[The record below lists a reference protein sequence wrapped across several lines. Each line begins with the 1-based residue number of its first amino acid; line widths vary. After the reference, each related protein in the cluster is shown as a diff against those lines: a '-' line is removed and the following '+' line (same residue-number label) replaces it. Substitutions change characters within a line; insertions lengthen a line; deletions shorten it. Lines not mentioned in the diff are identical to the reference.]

1 MQRKGRNGL
10 WISTASALLIVAAG
24 LSGCSMFSTSNDPVD
39 CNIVK
44 TQRAAGQ
51 SDVQIASNLN
61 ASIDKVSACSTTNPE
76 HDTNK
81 TTVVPE
87 KGY

>member
-1 MQRKGRNGL
+1 MQRKKGDGL
-10 WISTASALLIVAAG
+10 WISTALALLVMAVG
-24 LSGCSMFSTSNDPVD
+24 FSGCSTFSTSNDPVD
-39 CNIVK
+39 CNVVK

-51 SDVQIASNLN
+51 TDAQIATNLN
-61 ASIDKVSACSTTNPE
+61 ASADKVAACSTNPE

-81 TTVVPE
+81 TTIIPE

>member
-39 CNIVK
+39 CNVVK

-51 SDVQIASNLN
+51 TDAQIATNLN
-61 ASIDKVSACSTTNPE
+61 ASADKVAACSTNPE

-81 TTVVPE
+81 TTIIPE

>member
-1 MQRKGRNGL
+1 MQRNVRNKI
-10 WISTASALLIVAAG
+10 WISSVSGLLLVCAG

-44 TQRAAGQ
+44 TQTAAGQ
-51 SDVQIASNLN
+51 TDAQIASNLN
-61 ASIDKVSACSTTNPE
+61 ASEDKVAACHGQE

-81 TTVVPE
+81 TTIVPE

>member
-10 WISTASALLIVAAG
+10 WISTASALFIVAAG

-39 CNIVK
+39 CNVVK

-51 SDVQIASNLN
+51 SDVQIASNLS
-61 ASIDKVSACSTTNPE
+61 ASIDKVNACSSSPE

-81 TTVVPE
+81 TTTIPE

>member
-1 MQRKGRNGL
+1 MERKLRTTFVTAASGL
-10 WISTASALLIVAAG
+10 LLLVVG

-51 SDVQIASNLN
+51 TDAQIAANLN
-61 ASIDKVSACSTTNPE
+61 ASADKVAACSSGPE
-76 HDTNK
+76 HDTN
-81 TTVVPE
+81 TQTVVPE

>member
-1 MQRKGRNGL
+1 MQRKTSSTFISAASGL
-10 WISTASALLIVAAG
+10 LVMVVG
-24 LSGCSMFSTSNDPVD
+24 LSGCSMFSPSNDPVD
-39 CNIVK
+39 CNVVK

-51 SDVQIASNLN
+51 TDAQIASNLN
-61 ASIDKVSACSTTNPE
+61 ASADKVAACSSGPE

-81 TTVVPE
+81 TTVIPE

>member
-1 MQRKGRNGL
+1 MQRKIRNTFISAASGL
-10 WISTASALLIVAAG
+10 LVVVVG
-24 LSGCSMFSTSNDPVD
+24 LSGCSTFSPSNDPVD

-51 SDVQIASNLN
+51 TDAQIAANLS
-61 ASIDKVSACSTTNPE
+61 ASADKVAACGSGPE

-81 TTVVPE
+81 QTVVPE

>member
-1 MQRKGRNGL
+1 MQRRIRNTFVT
-10 WISTASALLIVAAG
+10 TASGLLLLVVG

-39 CNIVK
+39 CNVVK
-44 TQRAAGQ
+44 TQVAAGQ
-51 SDVQIASNLN
+51 TDAQIASNLN
-61 ASIDKVSACSTTNPE
+61 ATEDKVAACHGPE

-81 TTVVPE
+81 TTIVPE

>member
-1 MQRKGRNGL
+1 MERKIRSGL
-10 WISTASALLIVAAG
+10 WIASISGLLIVAAG
-24 LSGCSMFSTSNDPVD
+24 CSTFSPSNDPVD

-51 SDVQIASNLN
+51 TDAQIATNLS
-61 ASIDKVSACSTTNPE
+61 ASEDKVAACSSNPE

>member
-1 MQRKGRNGL
+1 MQRIKRNTFISAASGL
-10 WISTASALLIVAAG
+10 LVVVVG
-24 LSGCSMFSTSNDPVD
+24 LSGCSMFSPSNDPVD

-44 TQRAAGQ
+44 TQQAAGQ
-51 SDVQIASNLN
+51 TDAQIASNLN
-61 ASIDKVSACSTTNPE
+61 ASEDKVAACHGPE

>member
-10 WISTASALLIVAAG
+10 WISTVSALLIVAAG

-39 CNIVK
+39 CNVVK

-51 SDVQIASNLN
+51 TDAQIASNLS
-61 ASIDKVSACSTTNPE
+61 ASIDKVDACSSGPE

-81 TTVVPE
+81 TTTIPE

>member
-1 MQRKGRNGL
+1 MRRKAHTGVWNT
-10 WISTASALLIVAAG
+10 TASALFIVAAG
-24 LSGCSMFSTSNDPVD
+24 LSGCSMFSASNAPVD
-39 CNIVK
+39 CDVVK

-51 SDVQIASNLN
+51 TDAQIAANLN
-61 ASIDKVSACSTTNPE
+61 ASADKVAACSTSPE

-81 TTVVPE
+81 TTTIPE

>member
-1 MQRKGRNGL
+1 MQRKERNGL
-10 WISTASALLIVAAG
+10 WISTVSALLVVAVG
-24 LSGCSMFSTSNDPVD
+24 FSGCSMFSTSNDPVD
-39 CNIVK
+39 CNVVK

-51 SDVQIASNLN
+51 TDAQIAANLN
-61 ASIDKVSACSTTNPE
+61 SSADKVGACGGNAE

-81 TTVVPE
+81 TTTIPE

>member
-1 MQRKGRNGL
+1 MQRKARNKL
-10 WISTASALLIVAAG
+10 WLSAASGLLIMAAG

-44 TQRAAGQ
+44 TQLAAGQ
-51 SDVQIASNLN
+51 TDAQIASNLN
-61 ASIDKVSACSTTNPE
+61 ATEDKVAACHGPE

-81 TTVVPE
+81 TTIVPE

>member
-1 MQRKGRNGL
+1 MQRKKGDGL
-10 WISTASALLIVAAG
+10 WISTALALLVMAVG
-24 LSGCSMFSTSNDPVD
+24 FSGCSTFSTSNDPVD
-39 CNIVK
+39 CNVVK

-51 SDVQIASNLN
+51 TDAQIAANLS
-61 ASIDKVSACSTTNPE
+61 ASADKVAACGGNAE

-81 TTVVPE
+81 TTTIPE

>member
-1 MQRKGRNGL
+1 MQRKLRNKV
-10 WISTASALLIVAAG
+10 WISTVSGLLFVCAG

-44 TQRAAGQ
+44 TQTAAGQ
-51 SDVQIASNLN
+51 TDAQIASNLN
-61 ASIDKVSACSTTNPE
+61 ASEDKVAACHGAE

-81 TTVVPE
+81 TTIVPD

>member
-1 MQRKGRNGL
+1 MQRKARNKL
-10 WISTASALLIVAAG
+10 WISAASGLLIVAAG
-24 LSGCSMFSTSNDPVD
+24 LSGCSTFSPSNDPVD

-44 TQRAAGQ
+44 TQTAAGQ
-51 SDVQIASNLN
+51 TDAQIAANLN
-61 ASIDKVSACSTTNPE
+61 ASADKVAACHGPE

-81 TTVVPE
+81 TTIVPE

>member
-10 WISTASALLIVAAG
+10 WISTASALLIMATG

-39 CNIVK
+39 CNVVK

-51 SDVQIASNLN
+51 SDVQIAANLN
-61 ASIDKVSACSTTNPE
+61 ASIDKVNACSSNPE

-81 TTVVPE
+81 TTIVPD

>member
-39 CNIVK
+39 CNVMK

-51 SDVQIASNLN
+51 SDVQIASNLS
-61 ASIDKVSACSTTNPE
+61 ASIDKVNACSSSPE

-81 TTVVPE
+81 TTIVPE

>member
-39 CNIVK
+39 CNVVK

-51 SDVQIASNLN
+51 TDAQIASNLS
-61 ASIDKVSACSTTNPE
+61 ASADKVAACSSSPE

-81 TTVVPE
+81 TTTIPE

>member
-1 MQRKGRNGL
+1 MQRKIHSTFISAASGL
-10 WISTASALLIVAAG
+10 LLVVVG
-24 LSGCSMFSTSNDPVD
+24 LSGCSMFSPSNDPVD

-44 TQRAAGQ
+44 TQQAAGQ
-51 SDVQIASNLN
+51 TDAQIASNLN
-61 ASIDKVSACSTTNPE
+61 ASEDKVAACHGPE

>member
-1 MQRKGRNGL
+1 MHRKIRNTFVM
-10 WISTASALLIVAAG
+10 TASGLLFLVVG

-51 SDVQIASNLN
+51 TDAQIASNLN
-61 ASIDKVSACSTTNPE
+61 ATEDKVAACSTGPE

-81 TTVVPE
+81 QTVVPE

>member
-1 MQRKGRNGL
+1 MQRKVCNKL
-10 WISTASALLIVAAG
+10 WISAVSGLLIAAAG
-24 LSGCSMFSTSNDPVD
+24 FSGCSTFSPSNDPVD

-51 SDVQIASNLN
+51 TDAQIATNLN
-61 ASIDKVSACSTTNPE
+61 ASADKVAACGTGPE

-81 TTVVPE
+81 QTVVPE

>member
-1 MQRKGRNGL
+1 MQRKARNKL
-10 WISTASALLIVAAG
+10 WISAASGLLIVAAG

-44 TQRAAGQ
+44 TQVAAGQ
-51 SDVQIASNLN
+51 NDAQIASNLN
-61 ASIDKVSACSTTNPE
+61 ASEDKVAACHGPE

-81 TTVVPE
+81 TTIVPE

>member
-1 MQRKGRNGL
+1 MQRKKRNTFISAASGL
-10 WISTASALLIVAAG
+10 LVVVVG
-24 LSGCSMFSTSNDPVD
+24 LSGCSMFSPSNDPVD

-44 TQRAAGQ
+44 TQQAAGQ
-51 SDVQIASNLN
+51 TDAQIASNLN
-61 ASIDKVSACSTTNPE
+61 ASEDKVAACHGPE

>member
-1 MQRKGRNGL
+1 MKGRNGL

-39 CNIVK
+39 CNVVK

-51 SDVQIASNLN
+51 NDPQIASNLN
-61 ASIDKVSACSTTNPE
+61 ASIDKVSACGSSPE

-81 TTVVPE
+81 TTIVPE